1 MKATAWMGAGLLA
14 LPLQMAWANGERTV
28 PDIPAAAAETSV
40 PTPAQTPAHTP
51 ATSPINEPE
60 ATTAAPAQPVQPVQ
74 PVRLRDSLRQS
85 ADNGSEPFQPYR
97 LSLEERQR
105 MREQLRHHGT
115 IEFRI
120 KP

>member
-28 PDIPAAAAETSV
+28 PDVPAGATETSV
-40 PTPAQTPAHTP
+40 PTPAQTPATSP
-51 ATSPINEPE
+51 AASTATSPINEPE
-60 ATTAAPAQPVQPVQ
+60 ATTAAPVQ

>member
-14 LPLQMAWANGERTV
+14 LPLHLTWANGDRTPADAASAPGITHDGSAVV
-28 PDIPAAAAETSV
+28 PPPPAETDMPGEARPV
-40 PTPAQTPAHTP
+40 P
-51 ATSPINEPE
+51 
-60 ATTAAPAQPVQPVQ
+60 
-74 PVRLRDSLRQS
+74 RLRDSLRQS

>member
-40 PTPAQTPAHTP
+40 PTPAHTP
-51 ATSPINEPE
+51 ATSPITEPE
-60 ATTAAPAQPVQPVQ
+60 ATTAAPVQ

>member
-28 PDIPAAAAETSV
+28 PDVPAGATETSV
-40 PTPAQTPAHTP
+40 PTPAQTPATSP
-51 ATSPINEPE
+51 AASTATSPITEPE
-60 ATTAAPAQPVQPVQ
+60 ATTAAPVQ

>member
-14 LPLQMAWANGERTV
+14 LPLHLAWANGDRN
-28 PDIPAAAAETSV
+28 AAEAANPPGMATGTPHDAGMAVPLSPPV
-40 PTPAQTPAHTP
+40 VETDAPVETRPTP
-51 ATSPINEPE
+51 
-60 ATTAAPAQPVQPVQ
+60 
-74 PVRLRDSLRQS
+74 RLRDSLRQS

-115 IEFRI
+115 IEFRL

>member
-28 PDIPAAAAETSV
+28 PDVPAAAAETSV

-51 ATSPINEPE
+51 ATSPITEPE
-60 ATTAAPAQPVQPVQ
+60 ATTAAPAQPVQ

>member
-28 PDIPAAAAETSV
+28 PDVPAAAADTSV

-51 ATSPINEPE
+51 ATSPITEPE
-60 ATTAAPAQPVQPVQ
+60 ATTAAPVQ

>member
-28 PDIPAAAAETSV
+28 PDGPAAATETSV

-60 ATTAAPAQPVQPVQ
+60 ATTAAPAQ

>member
-28 PDIPAAAAETSV
+28 PDVPAAAAETSV
-40 PTPAQTPAHTP
+40 PTPAHTP
-51 ATSPINEPE
+51 AISPINEPE
-60 ATTAAPAQPVQPVQ
+60 ATTAAPAQPVQ

>member
-14 LPLQMAWANGERTV
+14 LPLHLAWANGDRTTTEAASSPGLATGSPHDAGV
-28 PDIPAAAAETSV
+28 AAPSNPAA
-40 PTPAQTPAHTP
+40 
-51 ATSPINEPE
+51 E
-60 ATTAAPAQPVQPVQ
+60 ADAPADARPVP
-74 PVRLRDSLRQS
+74 RLRDSLRQS

-115 IEFRI
+115 IEFRL

>member
-1 MKATAWMGAGLLA
+1 MKATAWMGAGLMA
-14 LPLQMAWANGERTV
+14 LPLHLAWANGDRT
-28 PDIPAAAAETSV
+28 AAEAANSPGITNVTPHDAGMGV
-40 PTPAQTPAHTP
+40 PPTQPAV
-51 ATSPINEPE
+51 E
-60 ATTAAPAQPVQPVQ
+60 ADAPGDARSAP
-74 PVRLRDSLRQS
+74 RLRDSLRQS

-115 IEFRI
+115 IEFRV

>member
-40 PTPAQTPAHTP
+40 PTPAHTP
-51 ATSPINEPE
+51 ATSPITEPE
-60 ATTAAPAQPVQPVQ
+60 ATTAAPAAPVQ